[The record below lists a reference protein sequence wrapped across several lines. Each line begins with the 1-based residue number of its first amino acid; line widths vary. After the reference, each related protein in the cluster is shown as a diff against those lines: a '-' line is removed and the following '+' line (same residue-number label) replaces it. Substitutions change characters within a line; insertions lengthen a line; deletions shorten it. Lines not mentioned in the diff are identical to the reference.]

1 MVTEPA
7 QYSSSAEDYTKVIY
21 GLREHGRN
29 SATTSRIAAKIG
41 VSNSSASEMIRKL
54 AELGL
59 VEHVPYG
66 EVKLTKEG
74 LRIALHTLR
83 RHRLIELYLVT
94 ALGYSWDEVHA
105 EAEELEHA
113 VSEMFLDRI
122 AELLGD
128 PTVDP
133 HGDPIPTKDG
143 RILAK
148 QTRVLSEL
156 EPGARGTIA
165 RVSDADPDLL
175 RYLTEC
181 RIGLGEPIEV
191 LRRHPFD
198 GPLVVRIGT
207 PPADVVHTFGHAITD
222 AVFVHGTAGT
232 SVAAVSE

>member
-1 MVTEPA
+1 MVTDPA
-7 QYSSSAEDYTKVIY
+7 RYSSSAEDYTKVIY
-21 GLREHGRN
+21 GLREHGQAA
-29 SATTSRIAAKIG
+29 ATTSRIAAKVG

-54 AELGL
+54 GELGL

-74 LRIALHTLR
+74 LRIALRTLR

-94 ALGYSWDEVHA
+94 ALDYSWDEVHA
-105 EAEELEHA
+105 EAEVLEHA

-128 PTVDP
+128 PKVDP

-148 QTRVLSEL
+148 RTRMLSEL
-156 EPGARGTIA
+156 EPGVRGTIA
-165 RVSDADPDLL
+165 RVSDADPDML

-181 RIGLGEPIEV
+181 QISLGEPIEV
-191 LRRHPFD
+191 LQRHPFD

-207 PPADVVHTFGHAITD
+207 PPSDVVHTFGHAITD
-222 AVFVHGTAGT
+222 AVFVHGTNT
-232 SVAAVSE
+232 VAVSE